1 MGVIRL
7 RFAILG
13 PTELHIG
20 EGPVAL
26 GAAKQRGLLALLLL
40 YAGKPVTVDRLI
52 DHLWPGGT
60 AVDRRQTLYSMVSR
74 LRSVLDRSGVR
85 HDLARVGAA
94 YRLDVDP
101 ASVDF
106 HQFRALVEQAR
117 AALGSDRPAEA
128 ESDLERAL
136 GLWRGDAVADL
147 RGAAAEQLRR
157 QLTETLVE
165 AHKLL
170 ADARLRTG
178 RHHAVLAQLEELIRE
193 NDVDESLA
201 RLWIGALCAAGR
213 EDEARRHLAQFRK
226 RFRRELRVEPRIDL
240 DAIRTWSPPRADA
253 RPRQLPYGIPGF
265 VGRADLL
272 AELDQLAEPGVDRP
286 RGVIVTGMPGVGKT
300 TLAVHWSRR
309 RADLFPDGQ
318 LYLDAG
324 AFGPGE
330 PVAPGEALAH
340 FLYALGV
347 PENRI
352 PESAED
358 RRHRFNEVLTGRR
371 VLVFVD
377 NAADSAQVRPLIPA
391 VPACLAIITSR
402 QRLSGLTV
410 RDGVHQLVGEPLGE
424 EEAGALLIQV
434 VGERRAAAEPAAVR
448 RLAAMAGGLPLAL
461 KIVGV
466 QVAERPRAG
475 IAELAVELQDHLL
488 WARAEDD
495 ELGTVFAWSYR
506 SLPAAAARMFRLLAL
521 HPGARI
527 SLAAAAALSGVDA
540 KEAGRILDLLARMNL
555 VAHDTVGYVK
565 LHDLLRQFAEAMGQ
579 AEDSAAETHAV
590 RAAVLT
596 WFLCSAAN
604 AAALLSPQ
612 LPPVPELPAAPPGVM
627 EFATENAALVWCR
640 SERQNLATAVRQA
653 VRHGLHRH
661 AWQIPAAVHDLFTRT
676 GRYDDLVQLNQIGAE
691 SARRDGHAFGEIAN
705 LSNAGYAYCALHQ
718 YDRAI
723 APLTAARA
731 RAAATGDLA
740 AESVCTHNLGSA
752 YLKLGDTG
760 RAIALYQEVRA
771 VSRRLG
777 NEFGEAAT
785 LHRLGDAYRRE
796 GRPEPALAAYREAL
810 RLREKIGAERAQA
823 LTHVELSRFHL
834 EAGQRDLAEQ
844 HCAAALAIH
853 DRVEDA
859 AGACDAL
866 ITRADIARV
875 GASALAHVYARTA
888 VAAAADLG
896 DSFRQAEAL
905 AVMAEVLA
913 GAGSFA
919 DGARI
924 RAEGLAI
931 AAELTGPDAAPL
943 RERLR
948 ATTSRSA
955 SDLLA

>member
-1 MGVIRL
+1 L

-20 EGPVAL
+20 GEPVPL

-40 YAGKPVTVDRLI
+40 YAGKPVAVDRLT
-52 DHLWPGGT
+52 DHLWPGAA

-74 LRSVLDRSGVR
+74 LRSVLDRSGVK
-85 HDLARVGAA
+85 HDLARVGTA

-117 AALGSDRPAEA
+117 AALGSHRPAEA
-128 ESDLERAL
+128 ESDLERAV

-147 RGAAAEQLRR
+147 RGAAAEHLRR
-157 QLTETLVE
+157 QLTEALVD

-178 RHHAVLAQLEELIRE
+178 RHHAVLAQLEELVRE

-201 RLWIGALCAAGR
+201 RLWISALCAAGR
-213 EDEARRHLAQFRK
+213 EDDARRHLAQFRK
-226 RFRRELRVEPRIDL
+226 RFRRELRVEPCIDL
-240 DAIRTWSPPRADA
+240 DAIRTRSPRRVDA
-253 RPRQLPYGIPGF
+253 RPRQLPYSIPGF
-265 VGRADLL
+265 VGRTDLL
-272 AELDQLAEPGVDRP
+272 AELDQLVEPGADRP
-286 RGVIVTGMPGVGKT
+286 HGVIVTGMPGVGKT
-300 TLAVHWSRR
+300 TLAVHWSHR
-309 RADLFPDGQ
+309 RASLFPDGQ

-340 FLYALGV
+340 FLHALGV
-347 PENRI
+347 PEDRI
-352 PESAED
+352 PEGAED

-371 VLVFVD
+371 VLVFID

-391 VPACLAIITSR
+391 VPTCLTIITSR
-402 QRLSGLTV
+402 HRLSGLTV
-410 RDGVHQLVGEPLGE
+410 REGVHQLVGEPLGE
-424 EEAGALLIQV
+424 EEAGALLTQF

-461 KIVGV
+461 RIVGV

-475 IAELAVELQDHLL
+475 IAELAVELQDRLL
-488 WARAEDD
+488 WARTEEDD
-495 ELGTVFAWSYR
+495 LGTVFTWSYR
-506 SLPAAAARMFRLLAL
+506 SLPAEAARLFRLLAL

-527 SLAAAAALSGVDA
+527 SLDAAAALTGADA

-555 VAHDTVGYVK
+555 VEHDTARHYR
-565 LHDLLRQFAEAMGQ
+565 LHDLLRQFADAMGQ
-579 AEDSAAETHAV
+579 AEDPAAETDAA

-596 WFLCSAAN
+596 WFLRSATN

-612 LPPVPELPAAPPGVM
+612 LPPVPELPPAPPGVM
-627 EFATENAALVWCR
+627 EFATESAALAWCR
-640 SERQNLATAVRQA
+640 SERLNLATAVRQA
-653 VRHGLHRH
+653 ARHGLHRH

-676 GRYDDLVQLNQIGAE
+676 GRYDDLVQMNQIGAE
-691 SARRDGHAFGEIAN
+691 SARRDGHAYGEIAN
-705 LSNAGYAYCALHQ
+705 LSNAGYAYCGLHQ

-731 RAAATGDLA
+731 RAAVAGDLA
-740 AESVCTHNLGSA
+740 AESVCAHNLGSA
-752 YLKLGDTG
+752 YLNLGDTG
-760 RAIALYQEVRA
+760 RAIAIYQEVRA

-785 LHRLGDAYRRE
+785 LHRLGDAYRKER
-796 GRPEPALAAYREAL
+796 RPGLAMAAYREAL

-823 LTHVELSRFHL
+823 LTHTELSRFHL
-834 EAGQRDLAEQ
+834 DAGQRDLAEQ
-844 HCAAALAIH
+844 HCATALAIH
-853 DRVEDA
+853 DRIEDA

-866 ITRADIARV
+866 IIRADLARAGV
-875 GASALAHVYARTA
+875 SAFAIVYARTA

-905 AVMAEVLA
+905 AVMADALA
-913 GAGSFA
+913 GAGSLA
-919 DGARI
+919 DAVRV
-924 RAEGLAI
+924 RAEGLTI
-931 AAELTGPDAAPL
+931 AAELTGPDASPL

-948 ATTSRSA
+948 ATTSLTA
-955 SDLLA
+955 PDLLA